1 MLESFLSITTYNY
14 IAPASL
20 FDFFKVNDNKHDDE
34 EENEK
39 QRRDMRLKIKKQLG
53 ILDLKKP
60 RWRYKETDE
69 KPHDDDI
76 MKGKQLFR
84 SIIKMVH

>member
-1 MLESFLSITTYNY
+1 
-14 IAPASL
+14 
-20 FDFFKVNDNKHDDE
+20 
-34 EENEK
+34 
-39 QRRDMRLKIKKQLG
+39 MRLKIKKQLG

-84 SIIKMVH
+84 SIIKMVR